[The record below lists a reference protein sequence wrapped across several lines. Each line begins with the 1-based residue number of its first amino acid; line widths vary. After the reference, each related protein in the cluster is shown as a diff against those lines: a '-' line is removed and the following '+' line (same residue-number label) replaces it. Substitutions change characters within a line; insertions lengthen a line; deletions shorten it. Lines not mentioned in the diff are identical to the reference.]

1 MKFLKPI
8 ESTVPT
14 GAAPLSVASTT
25 VVTNLNA
32 DLLDGN
38 HSSAFATS
46 GHVHAAT
53 AITNT
58 PAGNIAATTVQ
69 AALNELDSEKL
80 SISGTAEKSLRTS
93 VVDRRSTV
101 QTPSQFGL
109 GVDWSFMINAT
120 DALRDGGSFH
130 AVMHVQQWHDA
141 TGGGAYELG
150 FTGNNNL
157 WIRGSGTDLTSWGA
171 WKKVIDDSAYT
182 AADVLTKIKT
192 VDGAASG
199 LDADLLDGN
208 HASAFAVSGHNHTGV
223 YEPILGNPAS
233 NGLVLSSTAA
243 GVRSWVAGGGSTTT
257 PNLIATTYSVAADTS
272 TMIVGTLEI
281 TATGAL
287 DNSGNVGVW

>member
-1 MKFLKPI
+1 MKFLKQI
-8 ESTVPT
+8 ESTIAT
-14 GAAPLSVASTT
+14 GTAPLSVASTT

-93 VVDRRSTV
+93 IVDRRSTV

-109 GVDWSFMINAT
+109 GVDWSFMANAT
-120 DALRDGGSFH
+120 DALNDGGLYH
-130 AVMHVQQWHDA
+130 AVMHVQQWVDA
-141 TGGGAYELG
+141 FGGGAYELA
-150 FTGNNNL
+150 FTSNNNL
-157 WIRGSGTDLTSWGA
+157 WIRGSGTALTSWGA
-171 WKKVIDDSAYT
+171 WKKVIDNSAYT

-208 HASAFAVSGHNHTGV
+208 HASAFAVSG
-223 YEPILGNPAS
+223 L
-233 NGLVLSSTAA
+233 TAW
-243 GVRSWVAGGGSTTT
+243 S
-257 PNLIATTYSVAADTS
+257 
-272 TMIVGTLEI
+272 
-281 TATGAL
+281 
-287 DNSGNVGVW
+287 